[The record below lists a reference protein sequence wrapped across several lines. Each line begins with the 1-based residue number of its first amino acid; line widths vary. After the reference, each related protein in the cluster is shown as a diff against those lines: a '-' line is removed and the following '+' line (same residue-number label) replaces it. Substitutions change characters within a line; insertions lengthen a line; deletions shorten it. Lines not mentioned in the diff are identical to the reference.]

1 MKTMRAAGLTLA
13 FLLIGLSSAGVGR
26 AQKAAPKSLRPSAGT
41 PAAVVAELYKV
52 HRNGNGPLFTKE
64 GRKYHEQFFD
74 RKLAALIWK
83 DLTETPAGE
92 VGHIDGDPLFNAQDM
107 KITKFNVG
115 AGTIEGD
122 TATVPVTFMNYG
134 QKVTITFR
142 LVKTD
147 AGWKISNI
155 LYGDGSDF
163 VKILSE
169 PVG

>member
-1 MKTMRAAGLTLA
+1 MRIVGFTLA
-13 FLLIGLSSAGVGR
+13 FLLAGLSGAGVGR
-26 AQKAAPKSLRPSAGT
+26 AQKATPQSARQAAGS
-41 PAAVVAELYKV
+41 PAAVVAELYKIN
-52 HRNGNGPLFTKE
+52 RNGSGPLFTKK
-64 GRKYHEQFFD
+64 GRKYQEQFFD
-74 RKLAALIWK
+74 QKLAGLIWK

-107 KITKFNVG
+107 KITRFAVG
-115 AGTIEGD
+115 AAAVEGD
-122 TATVPVTFMNYG
+122 TASVPVTFMNFG
-134 QKVTITFR
+134 QKVKIIFQ

-169 PVG
+169 PM

>member
-1 MKTMRAAGLTLA
+1 MRTAVLSLAIVLT
-13 FLLIGLSSAGVGR
+13 GLSCAGVGR
-26 AQKAAPKSLRPSAGT
+26 AQKASPKSTQPAAGS
-41 PAAVVAELYKV
+41 PAAVVAELYKI
-52 HRNGNGPLFTKE
+52 HKNGNGPLFTKE
-64 GRKYHEQFFD
+64 GKKYHEQFFD
-74 RKLAALIWK
+74 QKLAGLIWK
-83 DLTETPAGE
+83 DLTETPEGE

-107 KITKFNVG
+107 KITKFDVG

-122 TATVPVTFMNYG
+122 NATVPVTFMNFD
-134 QKVTITFR
+134 QKVEITFR

-169 PVG
+169 PM